1 MTSGEPGFGA
11 IARAMAEAL
20 RANAGSASGAT
31 LQLRHTGSA
40 ISCRAWNNAW
50 ANLSVDLLPIAK
62 LLRGRPPSALEV
74 QLAADGSYTFTARP
88 DIATVSPG
96 RLVFDPGFRYPGH
109 PRPGLPRPAG
119 TEPTGA
125 PTDPAVLAEVTR
137 LTSEFAELYAGIKGG
152 PPPWASGLGE
162 ADLAAAE
169 ARIGVRL
176 PEDLR
181 ALYLVADGDM
191 RESGLL
197 GPYCHESLGRLVH
210 HYLDGEPGSYGW
222 DDDPDDDGLV
232 FETPPFGHVKR
243 LSRNDWW
250 VTFGTDLAG
259 NFLLVDLDPAERGR
273 AGQVLEYGRDIYGPP
288 RYVAPSIT
296 AMLTEVVEALRAGKY
311 ESRYGATV
319 AAETGLREEPRS
331 FDEGISDAADLPATV
346 AGLAGPELVQQV
358 YLNDLG
364 DVDLA
369 VFEPLT
375 SLRSLSVNRAGA
387 VTPTIRGLEAL
398 ESVQIHASRVEL
410 AALAGHPVLW
420 DLQLADSPAPLDLTV
435 LRTLPNL
442 TRLSLEG
449 SAVPD
454 WGPVCALPA
463 LRVLKLDMAQVRA
476 LLGSGHPLP
485 RLAALFVSGRTTLP
499 EMNALRLAFGE
510 HDAAGTVTEL
520 SGALT

>member
-1 MTSGEPGFGA
+1 
-11 IARAMAEAL
+11 MAAAL
-20 RANAGSASGAT
+20 RARVGAASGAT
-31 LQLRHTGSA
+31 LQLRHTGGA
-40 ISCRAWNNAW
+40 VSCRAWTEAG
-50 ANLSVDLLPIAK
+50 AHMSVDFVPIAK
-62 LLRGRPPSALEV
+62 LLRDRPPSMLEV
-74 QLAADGSYTFTARP
+74 QLAADGSYTFTARA
-88 DIATVSPG
+88 DVATVSPG
-96 RLVFDPGFRYPGH
+96 RLVFEPDFRYPGH

-152 PPPWASGLGE
+152 PPPWAGGLSE
-162 ADLAAAE
+162 AALAAAE

-210 HYLDGEPGSYGW
+210 NYLEGEPGSCGW
-222 DDDPDDDGLV
+222 DDDPDDDGVV

-250 VTFGTDLAG
+250 VTFGTDVAG
-259 NFLLVDLDPAERGR
+259 NYLLVDLDPAERGQ
-273 AGQVLEYGRDIYGPP
+273 AGQVLEYGRDVYGPP

-311 ESRYGATV
+311 ESWDGVKV
-319 AAETGLREEPRS
+319 AAETGLRDEPRS
-331 FDEGISDAADLPATV
+331 YDEGISDAADLPATV
-346 AGLAGPELVQQV
+346 AGLAGPELVQQI

-387 VTPTIRGLEAL
+387 VTPAIRGLEAL
-398 ESVQIHASRVEL
+398 ESLQISASRVEL

-420 DLQLADSPAPLDLTV
+420 DLQLADSPAPLDLAV
-435 LRTLPNL
+435 LRTLPRL

-454 WGPVCALPA
+454 WAPICALPA
-463 LRVLKLDMAQVRA
+463 LRVLKLDMAQVRE
-476 LLGSGHPLP
+476 LLASGHPLP
-485 RLAALFVSGRTTLP
+485 RLAALFVTGKTTLR
-499 EMNALRLAFGE
+499 EMNELRLAFGE
-510 HDAAGTVTEL
+510 HDPAGTVTEL
-520 SGALT
+520 SGTLT